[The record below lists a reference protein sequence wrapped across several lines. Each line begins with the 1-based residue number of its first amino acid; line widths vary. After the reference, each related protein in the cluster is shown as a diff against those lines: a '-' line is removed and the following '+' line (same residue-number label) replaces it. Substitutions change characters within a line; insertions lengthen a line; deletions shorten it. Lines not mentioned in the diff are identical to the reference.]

1 MYIYNGGSMTTLDE
15 VEARRIAI
23 LDEMRDIRAM
33 SRGTIN
39 EQFLNVRHKGIREPV
54 TRGPYY
60 VLSRY
65 DPEMRR
71 TQSRR
76 LTSNEELQQ
85 ARSDVAAYQ
94 RFSSLCREFELL
106 TERLAELERGVPER
120 EGKKKLRR
128 SPSNKKAR

>member
-1 MYIYNGGSMTTLDE
+1 MPTIDE
-15 VEARRIAI
+15 VESRRNAV
-23 LDEMRDIRAM
+23 LEEMRGIRAM

-39 EQFLNVRHKGIREPV
+39 EQFLNVRHKGIKEPV
-54 TRGPYY
+54 ARGPYY

-65 DPEMRR
+65 DPNMRK

-76 LTSNEELQQ
+76 LTSSAALEQ

-94 RFSSLCREFELL
+94 HFSSLCREYELL
-106 TERLAELERGVPER
+106 TERLAELERGVAEH
-120 EGKKKLRR
+120 EAKKKLRR